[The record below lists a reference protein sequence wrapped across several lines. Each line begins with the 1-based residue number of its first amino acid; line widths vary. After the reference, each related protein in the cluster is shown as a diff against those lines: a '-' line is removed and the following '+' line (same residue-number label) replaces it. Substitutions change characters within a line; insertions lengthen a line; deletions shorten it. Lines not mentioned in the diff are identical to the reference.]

1 MTLAHRADARAST
14 VPGLSLCVAA
24 GLVSLLLHGVLPQVS
39 PLLLAIALGVVVA
52 NVRTLPETMA
62 SGVAVAGRRLLRVGI
77 VLLGLSVPL
86 QAVLALGAGVLL
98 LVVAVVAG
106 GIILTLACGKALG
119 VPPAQRL
126 LIACGFSIC
135 GAAAVAAVSGVVDA
149 DDEDTAAAIALV
161 VVFGTAMIGVAP
173 LLGAALG
180 LGFDARGVLAGASI
194 HEVAQVVAAGGVIG
208 SGALAVAVL
217 VKLARV
223 LLLAPVMAGIGLW
236 QRRQSRD
243 RSTGGQQPPLVPLFV
258 VGFLAAVTARSFG
271 VLPQGVLDV
280 AAQVQTLLLATA
292 MFALGLGVRVSG
304 LRRLGPRPVVL
315 GALSTAM
322 VTAIASIGVLAIG

>member
-1 MTLAHRADARAST
+1 MPLAHRADTRSST
-14 VPGLSLCVAA
+14 APGLLLCVAA
-24 GLVSLLLHGVLPQVS
+24 GLVSVLLHGVLPQVS

-52 NVRTLPETMA
+52 NVRTLPEATA
-62 SGVAVAGRRLLRVGI
+62 PGVAVAGRRLLRVGI

-86 QAVLALGAGVLL
+86 QAVLALGPGVLL
-98 LVVAVVAG
+98 LVLAVVAG
-106 GIILTLACGKALG
+106 GIALTLACGKALG
-119 VPPAQRL
+119 VPPVQRL

-135 GAAAVAAVSGVVDA
+135 GAAAVAAVTGVVDA
-149 DDEDTAAAIALV
+149 DDEDAAAAIALV

-223 LLLAPVMAGIGLW
+223 LLLAPVMAGVGLW
-236 QRRQSRD
+236 QRRQSRG

-258 VGFLAAVTARSFG
+258 VGFLVAVVARSVG
-271 VLPQGVLDV
+271 VLPQGVLDAV
-280 AAQVQTLLLATA
+280 AQVQTLLLATA
-292 MFALGLGVRVSG
+292 MFALGLGVRISG

-322 VTAIASIGVLAIG
+322 VTVIASIGVLAIG

>member
-1 MTLAHRADARAST
+1 MTLTSRADVRSST
-14 VPGLSLCVAA
+14 VPGLLLCLAA
-24 GLVSLLLHGVLPQVS
+24 GLVSVLLHGVLPQVS

-52 NVRTLPETMA
+52 NVRTLPAATA
-62 SGVAVAGRRLLRVGI
+62 PGVAVAGRRLLRVGI

-86 QAVLALGAGVLL
+86 QAVLALGPGVLL
-98 LVVAVVAG
+98 LVLAVVAG
-106 GIILTLACGKALG
+106 GITLTLAWGKALG

-135 GAAAVAAVSGVVDA
+135 GAAAVAAVTGVVDA

-180 LGFDARGVLAGASI
+180 LGFEARGVLAGASI

-236 QRRQSRD
+236 QRRQSAG
-243 RSTGGQQPPLVPLFV
+243 RSAGGQQPPLMPLFV
-258 VGFLAAVTARSFG
+258 VGFLVAVAARSVG
-271 VLPQGVLDV
+271 VLPQGVLDA

-304 LRRLGPRPVVL
+304 LRRVGPRPFVL